1 MIEKSD
7 TSEVIIKGS
16 IHKLEELIAQKCMV
30 PPTEK
35 ILIQH
40 SAIMK
45 YICERNKITL
55 CGFEYDDG
63 LQKLSILIVL
73 IYYSYL
79 SLRVEFQEKIC
90 QN

>member
-1 MIEKSD
+1 MRNFLLKARVKLIHNRDRKSD

-45 YICERNKITL
+45 YICE
-55 CGFEYDDG
+55 
-63 LQKLSILIVL
+63 
-73 IYYSYL
+73 
-79 SLRVEFQEKIC
+79 
-90 QN
+90 